1 MCGIAVTVRPP
12 AYLRGMSN
20 HSPDRESGPPPI
32 SLQPEMVDDH
42 SLGDLTIDCGSCL
55 ARPVACG
62 DCIVTVLLGPI
73 GMVGQEERVAFA
85 VLADSGLVPPLRLV
99 TGDQGVA

>member
-1 MCGIAVTVRPP
+1 MGYDTRVPTWTGLLRGLAVTVRPP
-12 AYLRGMSN
+12 AYLRGMSRRGM
-20 HSPDRESGPPPI
+20 SEGSDSTSGDI
-32 SLQPEMVDDH
+32 S
-42 SLGDLTIDCGSCL
+42 IDCGSCL
-55 ARPVACG
+55 ARPAACG